1 MNLTPNWAA
10 HERRI
15 QTGPI
20 VRLSLEP
27 DPERLY
33 PEADWQRR
41 RGVGGADAGGDVH
54 GLRVGTGTGQE
65 GRGGVL
71 PAFVCSV
78 GYVARGDLL
87 LMLALRGFPAVGTA
101 FPAAGSRAKF
111 VAAGYAD
118 TRPAIDYPVVFHQEP
133 SPLHPVRVEP
143 AGVGFRWRWG
153 MVLHS
158 GECCVHVGLG
168 GGPGETLRRIGG
180 LLPFPAVTVGHR
192 IVRVALLVSIVV
204 GVAVTVA
211 AGV

>member
-65 GRGGVL
+65 GRAVLHLHRRRDYGV
-71 PAFVCSV
+71 
-78 GYVARGDLL
+78 RG
-87 LMLALRGFPAVGTA
+87 
-101 FPAAGSRAKF
+101 PAAGSAW
-111 VAAGYAD
+111 AGSSARKRLQLQ
-118 TRPAIDYPVVFHQEP
+118 THQRPAKVPG
-133 SPLHPVRVEP
+133 VR
-143 AGVGFRWRWG
+143 R
-153 MVLHS
+153 S
-158 GECCVHVGLG
+158 
-168 GGPGETLRRIGG
+168 
-180 LLPFPAVTVGHR
+180 
-192 IVRVALLVSIVV
+192 
-204 GVAVTVA
+204 
-211 AGV
+211 